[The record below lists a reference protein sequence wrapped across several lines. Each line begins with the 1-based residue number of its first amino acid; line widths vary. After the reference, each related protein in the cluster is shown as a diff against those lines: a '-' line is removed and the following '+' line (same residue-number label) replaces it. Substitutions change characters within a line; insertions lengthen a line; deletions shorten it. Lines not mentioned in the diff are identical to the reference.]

1 MKQLITY
8 RCYRHAESDNKKS
21 VVGNS
26 LFELIGKKEPDQ
38 TKALGYVLARSQLAL
53 RYFLLLIVPTK
64 TIVTKLLKDNYLVD
78 CELMFKTDE
87 GTFKRADIVIRFP
100 NYKYAILVE
109 AKSLNA
115 KTSSI
120 IASAQGI
127 GYVNLS
133 NGEYKIQVVSITSI
147 IEYRDGI
154 ASDVV
159 QLRWNDIVNLFEDFI
174 IKHKKEYLWL
184 EKDFLNYL
192 LNTNKLMNY
201 YDVEVMSIPAKDT
214 YEAIARYGIYEC
226 PAKKSMKNRC
236 VRKPLYVAFRGDKG
250 VVDKLYKLEEII
262 TMPLEGE
269 YFDAALEALDKT
281 VKTRIRNYIK
291 KCQPT
296 NPSEQKWVFILDLNH
311 CINLPYKVKP
321 KRDNSNTEVNRS
333 LSEYFAQPT
342 KGKNGEKIV
351 ILKQLGKYFPR
362 K

>member
-8 RCYRHAESDNKKS
+8 RCYRHAESENKKS

-64 TIVTKLLKDNYLVD
+64 TIVKKLLKDNYLVD

-109 AKSLNA
+109 AKSLNT
-115 KTSSI
+115 KTSSV
-120 IASAQGI
+120 IARTQGI
-127 GYVNLS
+127 GYVNLT
-133 NGEYKIQVVSITSI
+133 NGNYTIQVVSLTSI
-147 IEYRDGI
+147 IEYGNNI
-154 ASDVV
+154 ANVV
-159 QLRWNDIVNLFEDFI
+159 QVKWHDIVNMFDKLINE
-174 IKHKKEYLWL
+174 HKNDDLWL
-184 EKDFLNYL
+184 EKDFFNYL
-192 LNTNKLMNY
+192 LNINKLMNY
-201 YDVEVMSIPAKDT
+201 YDVEVMSIPAKKT
-214 YEAIARYGIYEC
+214 YAAIAEHGIYEC

-269 YFDAALEALDKT
+269 YFDAALESLDKT

-311 CINLPYKVKP
+311 CVNLPYKVKP